1 MLADLT
7 HRLIQTMLETAGLL
21 GWLSAALLFA
31 AFAAW
36 LKLGRGPRL
45 QTLNRR
51 AARNSEEVENA
62 SRLLLIT
69 LGVSSIAAI
78 LAVAGWMLR

>member
-1 MLADLT
+1 
-7 HRLIQTMLETAGLL
+7 MLETAGLL

-36 LKLGRGPRL
+36 LKLRRRPRL
-45 QTLNRR
+45 QSLDRR
-51 AARNSEEVENA
+51 AATHSEDVENA

-69 LGVSSIAAI
+69 LGVSFVAAI
-78 LAVAGWMLR
+78 LAVGGWLFG